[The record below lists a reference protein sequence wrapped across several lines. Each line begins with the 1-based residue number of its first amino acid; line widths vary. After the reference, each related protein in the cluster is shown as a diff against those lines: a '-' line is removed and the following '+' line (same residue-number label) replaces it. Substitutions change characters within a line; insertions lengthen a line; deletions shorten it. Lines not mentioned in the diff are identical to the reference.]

1 MERLKVFWSFQR
13 ARCAS
18 SSPRM
23 CCCLPG
29 PVARHLA
36 CRSWSSFSVLGCPQ
50 LEPRPQIGFDLG
62 KLAQSV
68 PARHHCT
75 TYYFI
80 DYGSQLRL
88 GVRVAMWSRPVDLQA
103 GG

>member
-1 MERLKVFWSFQR
+1 MEGLKVFWSFQR
-13 ARCAS
+13 TRCAS
-18 SSPRM
+18 SSV
-23 CCCLPG
+23 CCCLSG
-29 PVARHLA
+29 PVTWHVA
-36 CRSWSSFSVLGCPQ
+36 CRSLSSFSVLGCPQ

-62 KLAQSV
+62 KLVQSV
-68 PARHHCT
+68 PGRHHCT